1 MLDIYLDAAM
11 VSLFKNHYLYVCM
24 CRYVLLH
31 HVMGELE
38 GVKNAWGYP
47 EGGTGAVS
55 MAIARAAQAHGAVIK
70 TDSVSVCVCVCVCVC
85 VTV

>member
-1 MLDIYLDAAM
+1 M
-11 VSLFKNHYLYVCM
+11 VSLFKNHLQLSIIIHVH

-70 TDSVSVCVCVCVCVC
+70 TDSVSVCVCE
-85 VTV
+85 